1 VRALL
6 RELVGLVADD
16 GRLVWTV
23 VLALVVSAVL
33 GWFGLKE
40 VATVVL
46 WAGILFALAL
56 SIESRIK
63 LQKKDR

>member
-1 VRALL
+1 ML

>member
-1 VRALL
+1 MRALL